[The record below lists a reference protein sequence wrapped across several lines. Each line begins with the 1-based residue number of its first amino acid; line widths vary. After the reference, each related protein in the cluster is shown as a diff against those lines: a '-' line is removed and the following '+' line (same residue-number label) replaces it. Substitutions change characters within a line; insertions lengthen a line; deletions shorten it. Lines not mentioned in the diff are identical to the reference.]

1 MLTPRRIQIFKAIVD
16 EFIKTAEPIGSKAL
30 QERYHLAYASATI
43 RNDMQVLE
51 EMGYLEKTHTS
62 SGRIPST
69 MGYRFY
75 CEALLDESN
84 LDKRMEV
91 AIRDAFEA
99 SAMNVD
105 EAIRQSCEIV
115 SEMTNMTA
123 GAIGPDAS
131 KQRLEHIKL
140 FPLDEKNAVCVFIT
154 DQGHTETRNF
164 HFNQSVSVQD
174 LETTTDI
181 LNRRLKGVA
190 LTALAS
196 RLEDV
201 KPELGAVVQR
211 HDVLFTAFLRAFIRF
226 ANDTVY
232 FSGKDKVLFQ
242 PEFEDI
248 NKMKKLMGMF
258 EDENVWKQMDENAN
272 AVALTTRGGSQL
284 TWVNDLAVV
293 RSKFRLNE
301 EDSGELMVVGPS
313 RMEYDRIVPLLDY
326 VARMIEEAYRKG
338 DDHD

>member
-1 MLTPRRIQIFKAIVD
+1 MLTPRRFQIFKAIVD

-30 QERYHLAYASATI
+30 QERYRLPFSSATI

-69 MGYRFY
+69 LGYKFY
-75 CEALLDESN
+75 CETMLDESN
-84 LDKRMEV
+84 LDRRMEL

-99 SAMNVD
+99 TSLSVD

-140 FPLDEKNAVCVFIT
+140 FPLDERSAVCVFIT
-154 DQGHTETRNF
+154 NQGHTETRNF
-164 HFNQSVSVQD
+164 HFNEAVSLQD

-181 LNRRLKGVA
+181 LNRRLKGVI
-190 LTALAS
+190 LTELAT
-196 RLEDV
+196 RLEEA
-201 KPELGAVVQR
+201 KPELGKVVQR
-211 HDVLFTAFLRAFIRF
+211 HDVLFTAFLKAFVRF
-226 ANDTVY
+226 ANESIY

-248 NKMKKLMGMF
+248 TKMKKLIGMF
-258 EDENVWKQMDENAN
+258 EDRDVWKNMDENAN
-272 AVALTTRGGSQL
+272 AVALTMRSGSQL

-293 RSKFRLNE
+293 RSKFHINGD
-301 EDSGELMVVGPS
+301 DSGELMIVGPS

-326 VARMIEEAYRKG
+326 VARMIEEAYWKG
-338 DDHD
+338 DDHE

>member
-30 QERYHLAYASATI
+30 QERYHLAYSSATI

-51 EMGYLEKTHTS
+51 EMGYLEK
-62 SGRIPST
+62 T

-164 HFNQSVSVQD
+164 HFNQSDSVQD

-232 FSGKDKVLFQ
+232 FSGK
-242 PEFEDI
+242 I
-248 NKMKKLMGMF
+248 
-258 EDENVWKQMDENAN
+258 
-272 AVALTTRGGSQL
+272 
-284 TWVNDLAVV
+284 
-293 RSKFRLNE
+293 KFSSNLNLKI
-301 EDSGELMVVGPS
+301 SI
-313 RMEYDRIVPLLDY
+313 R
-326 VARMIEEAYRKG
+326 
-338 DDHD
+338 